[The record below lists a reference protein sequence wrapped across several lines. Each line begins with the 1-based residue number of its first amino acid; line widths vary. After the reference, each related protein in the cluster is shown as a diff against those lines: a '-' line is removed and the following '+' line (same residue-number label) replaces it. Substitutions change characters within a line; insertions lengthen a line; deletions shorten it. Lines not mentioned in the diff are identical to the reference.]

1 MRLLGALG
9 ILLTVGVL
17 GWLYQKTSSL
27 TPEDHAHV
35 DSALRELR
43 SLDRT
48 INQDVLRARYQLIGS
63 YDPVLRS
70 YRRTEEL
77 EAALASP
84 PKYLDAQSRDSL
96 ISAVTAYRASV
107 TAKQRV
113 IEDFK
118 YASAELKE
126 LLGYL
131 PGAGTGVAK
140 AATESGD
147 ERIAGD
153 VNRVLQQTLLYNLT
167 SDEKYAPII
176 GHGVDGLSVSG
187 ERAKSYLVKRRVRTL
202 VMNIR
207 TLLKVKPVVDRLL
220 VKIFEEPVT
229 QHEEQVAHIYYA
241 GYAAAEHVAGRYRM
255 GLYGLVI
262 ALLALVGYGVRRL
275 QHSATELQ
283 GANEKLEE
291 RVADRTRE
299 LDSRNREMRA
309 VLDNV
314 DQALFTVDLEG
325 KISRERSSAL
335 DSFFPNAA
343 PGALFWD
350 VVGEVD
356 SKAGTWISM
365 GWDQLRDVFLPIE
378 VVLDQL
384 PRALAFRGRHFSVS
398 YRPVG
403 NEAQLEKVLL
413 VVSDVTDAV
422 ERARREA
429 DQQEQLVIFQHLMRD
444 RSAFMEFFAEA
455 ERLAEGALGDPRK
468 DHASLIRDVHT
479 LKGNAALFGV
489 SSVSSVCHELEA
501 KLIESG
507 EALELDDRTRLQMA
521 WGHFSAKVQA
531 LAGSAQEERVELS
544 RTDLQSLRVGIAQG
558 KSAPDLLRLLR
569 HLEREPASRRL
580 ARISEQAKALAR
592 RLGKGE
598 IVVST
603 ESNDV
608 RLDRKRWAPFWA
620 AFIHMLR
627 NALDHGLEKPAER
640 EKHGKLT
647 VGHLALRAKQVH
659 EQVVVEISD
668 DGRGIDWEKI
678 RVKGAALG
686 LATATEDDLLGILF
700 RGGVST
706 KESVTELSGRG
717 AGVSACYNACLLLG
731 GTVAVQSTQGA
742 GTTFRFTIPSDDAP
756 SVSQSSAA

>member
-1 MRLLGALG
+1 MRLAGALG
-9 ILLTVGVL
+9 ILLAL
-17 GWLYQKTSSL
+17 GLLAWLYQKTSSL
-27 TPEDHAHV
+27 TPEDHASI
-35 DSALRELR
+35 DSGLRELR

-70 YRRTEEL
+70 YRRIEEL

-96 ISAVTAYRASV
+96 QGAVLAYRASV
-107 TAKQRV
+107 TTKQGL

-118 YASAELKE
+118 YGSAELKD

-147 ERIAGD
+147 ERIATD

-176 GHGVDGLSVSG
+176 VHGVDALSVSG
-187 ERAKSYLVKRRVRTL
+187 ERARSYVVKRRVRTL

-241 GYAAAEHVAGRYRM
+241 GYAAAEHLAGRYRL

-262 ALLALVGYGVRRL
+262 ALLALVGYGVRRV
-275 QHSATELQ
+275 QHSASALQ

-291 RVADRTRE
+291 RVAERTRE
-299 LDSRNREMRA
+299 LDARNREMRT

-325 KISRERSSAL
+325 KISRERSAAL
-335 DSFFPNAA
+335 DWFFPNAA
-343 PGALFWD
+343 PGTLLWE

-356 SKAGTWISM
+356 STAGSWIGM
-365 GWDQLRDVFLPIE
+365 GWDQLRDVFLPAE

-384 PRALAFRGRHFSVS
+384 PRALAFRGRHFSLS

-403 NEAQLEKVLL
+403 TEGELEKVLL

-444 RSAFMEFFAEA
+444 RSGFMEFFAEA
-455 ERLAEGALGDPRK
+455 ERLAEGALDDRRK
-468 DHASLIRDVHT
+468 DQAALVRDVHT

-489 SSVSSVCHELEA
+489 SSLSSVCHELEA

-507 EALELDDRTRLQMA
+507 EPLDLDARTRLQMA

-531 LAGSAQEERVELS
+531 LAGSAQEDRVDLS
-544 RTDLQSLRVGIAQG
+544 RTDLQALRVAIAQG
-558 KSAPDLLRLLR
+558 KSGPELLRLLR
-569 HLEREPASRRL
+569 QLEREPAGRRL
-580 ARISEQAKALAR
+580 ARISEQAKELAR

-603 ESNDV
+603 ASNDL

-640 EKHGKLT
+640 ERHGKIT
-647 VGHLALRAKQVH
+647 VGHLALRAMQIN
-659 EQVVVEISD
+659 EEVVVEICD
-668 DGRGIDWEKI
+668 DGRGIDWNKI
-678 RVKGAALG
+678 RLKAAAAG
-686 LATATEDDLLGILF
+686 LATATEQDLIGILF
-700 RGGVST
+700 NGGVST
-706 KESVTELSGRG
+706 KDTVSEFSGRG

-731 GTVAVQSTQGA
+731 GSVTVQSTQGA

-756 SVSQSSAA
+756 SASLTSAA